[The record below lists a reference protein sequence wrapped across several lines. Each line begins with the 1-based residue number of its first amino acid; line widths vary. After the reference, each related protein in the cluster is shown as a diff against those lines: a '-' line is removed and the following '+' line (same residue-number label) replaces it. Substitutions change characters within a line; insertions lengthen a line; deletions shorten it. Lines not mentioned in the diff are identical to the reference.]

1 MNNSGSYFRYKAASA
16 VLTLA
21 MRTENTGLERD
32 LSAPAK
38 EGWVKGGTGLYCKPE
53 VIYEALQYY
62 QIANEIHPDAT
73 SLNWIA
79 LAFETLNDFPS
90 AFKAFH
96 NLESWVRA
104 NDNGNSAYIS
114 AAQEGQKRCKGKPQC
129 SLAGLAEYSV
139 AQAKARAGDQ
149 GEAAMDQAALAFVDA
164 LTKRSY
170 AEAYAM
176 TTRSFQEQTTLAA
189 LQKSFEA
196 CCPLDYGA
204 FDIPEILSTM
214 DDWPDKTPSELRWVY
229 VTLGGECNEAITVIL
244 DREDHTIRISQI
256 EIGRP

>member
-1 MNNSGSYFRYKAASA
+1 
-16 VLTLA
+16 
-21 MRTENTGLERD
+21 
-32 LSAPAK
+32 
-38 EGWVKGGTGLYCKPE
+38 
-53 VIYEALQYY
+53 
-62 QIANEIHPDAT
+62 
-73 SLNWIA
+73 
-79 LAFETLNDFPS
+79 
-90 AFKAFH
+90 
-96 NLESWVRA
+96 
-104 NDNGNSAYIS
+104 
-114 AAQEGQKRCKGKPQC
+114 
-129 SLAGLAEYSV
+129 
-139 AQAKARAGDQ
+139 
-149 GEAAMDQAALAFVDA
+149 MDQAALAFVDA

-256 EIGRP
+256 EVGRP